1 MMHMCVCHMLLSDVY
16 VHHSLYSNPP
26 FVDDTPMGI
35 YQKILAGKL
44 MFPRHFTEPA
54 KDLIRKLL
62 TADITKRIGNLK
74 NGAADIRSHKWFADI
89 DWPSLYNYQLK
100 APWVCIVLTPF
111 PFPSLL
117 SLSSRHVM
125 SCHVIIGTRGEIG

>member
-1 MMHMCVCHMLLSDVY
+1 VHLIFLSADDR
-16 VHHSLYSNPP
+16 NPP

-44 MFPRHFTEPA
+44 QFPRHFTEPA

-74 NGAADIRSHKWFADI
+74 NGAADIRSHKWFQVHI
-89 DWPSLYNYQLK
+89 LIIFHPH
-100 APWVCIVLTPF
+100 
-111 PFPSLL
+111 
-117 SLSSRHVM
+117 RH
-125 SCHVIIGTRGEIG
+125 HVV